1 MGNVF
6 ICVKPSGVAWELSMT
21 GRVGVQFDAND
32 VRKNEKAWT
41 FDAPGRAAPAAVTY
55 FYKKNGGNW
64 RF

>member
-1 MGNVF
+1 MVF
-6 ICVKPSGVAWELSMT
+6 LCRTHVIT

-41 FDAPGRAAPAAVTY
+41 FDAPGRAAPVAVTY
-55 FYKKNGGNW
+55 FYKKNGGIW